1 MTKVSRSAYYAW
13 AAKANRPSLAVL
25 EEAHLANLVWDV
37 FWANRRRH
45 GSPRVTE
52 ELWRQGIKVNH
63 KTVESLMAGLG
74 LQRLCRRRKLKT
86 TRQDPKAA
94 PAPDLVQSATSAPS
108 EPNKLLVGD
117 ITFIPTG

>member
-13 AAKANRPSLAVL
+13 AAKADGPSLATL

-37 FWANRRRH
+37 FWANRRRY

-74 LQRLCRRRKLKT
+74 LQGLSGRRKLKT
-86 TRQDPKAA
+86 TQAGPKGC
-94 PAPDLVQSATSAPS
+94 PCT
-108 EPNKLLVGD
+108 
-117 ITFIPTG
+117 